1 MKWLRH
7 WRYYRGEAP
16 RIGAALGL
24 MLLAVGANTLKP
36 WPVGLLVDCVLGTT
50 PPPAWLPQA
59 VQSWSRETW
68 LIPLALAVV
77 ALHGAQ
83 GLFQAGQNLASI
95 TAGLRALARVRREL
109 FDRLQRLSIR
119 FYTNSNSGDLIYR
132 VSWDSYAFQT
142 LFQQGVMVFLQSF
155 LLLGCMVGV
164 MWSLNPKLALVALS
178 IFPPLLLTMFFFG
191 RKMRARSLAAHTAD
205 SGVTTAIQQAIQ
217 MMPLIQ
223 GFTRESHEQGRFSK
237 QVKEAFTNRRAQHKT
252 EIWYWLVIALLFGAG
267 SASMLWFGGL
277 EVMRGNLTVG
287 ELVIFLSYL
296 TQLYE
301 PLNQLSHVGATV
313 SDASA
318 SAQRVFEIFDSNEE
332 VPERRDARPA
342 AREGDPNAASGALQ
356 VRGAVE
362 FRGVSFAYNPERAI
376 LKDVSFQIE
385 PGESVAI
392 IGPSGAG
399 KSTLLNLLPRFYDPQ
414 QGNILLDGAFL
425 RELRLKDL
433 RDQIAL
439 VMQEPILLAGSIA
452 ENIGYGLE
460 GASPALIE
468 EAARAANAHDF
479 IRKLPAGYETT
490 VGDGATRLSVGEK
503 QRISLAR
510 AFLKDAPILLL
521 DEPTS
526 ALDAE
531 NEQLVV
537 ESLRGLIRGRT
548 VLMVAH
554 RLSTLNLATKILT
567 IEGGRMTEF
576 GRADELLAG
585 SGYYRRVAESHPTR
599 I

>member
-7 WRYYRGEAP
+7 WRYYRGELP
-16 RIGAALGL
+16 RVAAAVGL
-24 MLLAVGANTLKP
+24 MVLAVGANTLKP
-36 WPVGLLVDCVLGTT
+36 WPIGLLVDCALGGT
-50 PPPAWLPQA
+50 PPPSWFPQS
-59 VQSWSRETW
+59 VQSWSRESW
-68 LIPLALAVV
+68 LIPLALSVL
-77 ALHGAQ
+77 ALHGVQ
-83 GLFQAGQNLASI
+83 GLLQAGQNFASI
-95 TAGLRALARVRREL
+95 TAGLRALTRVRREL
-109 FDRLQRLSIR
+109 FHWLQRLSIR

-142 LFQQGVMVFLQSF
+142 LFQQGLMVFLQSF
-155 LLLGCMVGV
+155 LLLACMVAV

-178 IFPPLLLTMFFFG
+178 IFPPLLLTMFVFG
-191 RKMRARSLAAHTAD
+191 RKMRQRSLAAHNAD
-205 SGVTTAIQQAIQ
+205 SGVTTAIQQAIHL
-217 MMPLIQ
+217 MPLIQ
-223 GFTRESHEQGRFSK
+223 SFTRESHEQARFSK
-237 QVKEAFTNRRAQHKT
+237 KVKTAFASRRDQHQT

-267 SASMLWFGGL
+267 AALMLWFGGR
-277 EVMRGNLTVG
+277 EVLRGRLTLG

-318 SAQRVFEIFDSNEE
+318 SAQRVFEILDSTEE

-342 AREGDPNAASGALQ
+342 ARAGDPNPPHGALL

-362 FRGVSFAYNPERAI
+362 FRGVSFAYNASRDI
-376 LKDVSFQIE
+376 LKDVSFQVE

-439 VMQEPILLAGSIA
+439 VMQEPVLLTGSIA
-452 ENIGYGLE
+452 ENIGYGLD
-460 GASPALIE
+460 GATPALVE

-479 IRKLPAGYETT
+479 IRRLPAGYDTQ

-537 ESLRGLIRGRT
+537 ESLRSLIRGRT
-548 VLMVAH
+548 VFMVAH

-567 IEGGRMTEF
+567 IEGGRLTEF
-576 GRADELLAG
+576 GAAAELLGG
-585 SGYYRRVAESHPTR
+585 SGYYNRVAHAHPTH